1 MDIGTALVADGQA
14 TEAVQPGERALDHP
28 AMLSQS
34 FAGVDA
40 FARYTAGDVS
50 TPQGLPTPGN
60 VVGLIGVQL
69 LGPLAPSPVRLLNGR
84 DGIQQIR
91 EDDRV
96 VAVGA
101 TEDCGQRH
109 PAAIGQD
116 VPFGAGFATIGGVG
130 TNVVAPLLAGMLAE
144 STAARL
150 QSICPASPRR
160 STSV

>member
-1 MDIGTALVADGQA
+1 MEVDAAFVADRQS
-14 TEAVQPGERALDHP
+14 TEAVEPSQRALDHP
-28 AMLSQS
+28 AVTAQAL
-34 FAGVDA
+34 AGVDA
-40 FARYTAGDVS
+40 LAGDTDPDVS
-50 TPQGLPTPGN
+50 PTQGLPTPGN

-96 VAVGA
+96 VAVGSA
-101 TEDCGQRH
+101 VQGNQGH
-109 PAAIGQD
+109 PTAIGQH